1 MKYPLPSYAA
11 TIWYNGQGFTL
22 ILPAGDGE
30 RRFTFDRLADAEEAL
45 RTHHAQAT
53 VEREARLTNK
63 FGGTAVLEGNGARVE
78 FDLTGG
84 RFAHLAPYRHG
95 PSAEEL
101 RRIGDRILAEKR
113 AADRAAAAERK
124 RAKKFTLEDLG
135 L

>member
-53 VEREARLTNK
+53 VEREARLR
-63 FGGTAVLEGNGARVE
+63 GVLEGNGARVE